1 MKRAS
6 MKTMTM
12 TTMYAVRSA
21 VTRAG
26 ASQAGRTL
34 RGLATTATLVA
45 TAMGL
50 ATGCANSPDRYY
62 TLAEPVAE
70 AQSPASPVGVAGPAP
85 ASATFIDIA
94 PVAMPERLAR
104 PQLVVSRG
112 GASTAEVALLE
123 QHRWT
128 SSFESEL
135 RDALGAGIAAR
146 LGAVDVTKGARLAG
160 APVWRVAVQ
169 LQRLDLV
176 ENRSADASFS
186 WTVRRA
192 DAERG
197 TACQWSGSEPASGG
211 IDALALGARR
221 LTGRVSTQIARH
233 VQALQADPAAACPG
247 G

>member
-12 TTMYAVRSA
+12 TMKSARSA
-21 VTRAG
+21 
-26 ASQAGRTL
+26 
-34 RGLATTATLVA
+34 TTTTLVA
-45 TAMGL
+45 VAVL
-50 ATGCANSPDRYY
+50 FAAGCANAPDRYY

-70 AQSPASPVGVAGPAP
+70 APLPS

-135 RDALGAGIAAR
+135 RDALGTGVAAR

>member
-1 MKRAS
+1 MKRGS

-12 TTMYAVRSA
+12 KSARSA
-21 VTRAG
+21 ATV
-26 ASQAGRTL
+26 
-34 RGLATTATLVA
+34 LAAVVA
-45 TAMGL
+45 VL

-70 AQSPASPVGVAGPAP
+70 TPLPS
-85 ASATFIDIA
+85 ASATFIDVA
-94 PVAMPERLAR
+94 PLAMPERLAR
-104 PQLVVSRG
+104 PQLVVRRG

-169 LQRLDLV
+169 LQRLDLI
-176 ENRSADASFS
+176 EDQRADAAFS

-197 TACQWSGSEPASGG
+197 TACRWSGTEAVAGGG
-211 IDALALGARR
+211 IEALALGARH

-247 G
+247 A

>member
-1 MKRAS
+1 

-12 TTMYAVRSA
+12 KSA
-21 VTRAG
+21 R
-26 ASQAGRTL
+26 R
-34 RGLATTATLVA
+34 ATTVMLAGVVA
-45 TAMGL
+45 VL
-50 ATGCANSPDRYY
+50 AAGCANSPDRYY

-70 AQSPASPVGVAGPAP
+70 APSPVAPVDAAPAGAVVGVTGPAP
-85 ASATFIDIA
+85 ASGTFIDIA
-94 PVAMPERLAR
+94 PVAVPERLAR
-104 PQLVVSRG
+104 PQLVVRRG

-160 APVWRVAVQ
+160 APVWRIAVQ

-176 ENRSADASFS
+176 ENRRADASFS

-221 LTGRVSTQIARH
+221 LTGRVSAQIARH

-247 G
+247 A

>member
-6 MKTMTM
+6 MTITKAMASTMSPT
-12 TTMYAVRSA
+12 APRSDGPA
-21 VTRAG
+21 APPAKGEPPSRV
-26 ASQAGRTL
+26 
-34 RGLATTATLVA
+34 GLAATLCL
-45 TAMGL
+45 TAMML

-70 AQSPASPVGVAGPAP
+70 TPLPSASG
-85 ASATFIDIA
+85 TFIDVA
-94 PVAMPERLAR
+94 PLAMPERLAR
-104 PQLVVSRG
+104 PQLVVRRG

-160 APVWRVAVQ
+160 APVWRIAVQ

-176 ENRSADASFS
+176 EGERADASFS

-192 DAERG
+192 DVERG
-197 TACQWSGSEPASGG
+197 TACQWRGSEPAAGG

-221 LTGRVSTQIARH
+221 LTGSVSAQIARH

>member
-1 MKRAS
+1 MKRGS
-6 MKTMTM
+6 MKKMTM
-12 TTMYAVRSA
+12 KSARSA
-21 VTRAG
+21 ATV
-26 ASQAGRTL
+26 
-34 RGLATTATLVA
+34 LAAVVA
-45 TAMGL
+45 VL

-70 AQSPASPVGVAGPAP
+70 TPLPS
-85 ASATFIDIA
+85 ASAIFIDIA

-104 PQLVVSRG
+104 PQLVVRRG

-128 SSFESEL
+128 ASFESEL

-160 APVWRVAVQ
+160 APAWRIAVQ

-176 ENRSADASFS
+176 EGERAEASFS

-192 DAERG
+192 DVERG
-197 TACQWSGSEPASGG
+197 TACQWRGSEPAAGG

-221 LTGRVSTQIARH
+221 LTGGVSAQIARH